1 MTRQSLQ
8 SILQHLRTLTPDPSY
23 ARTSRRL
30 LLQEIARE
38 QRSWW
43 NGFLFGV
50 KVLSATGLA
59 ALAVAAFLGTIPFSS
74 PSPTLTKP
82 ILSSLD
88 LDGIQAEAEAVDI
101 QIQLTSLQYDTPAEV
116 VPPPQTAPQLSHSA
130 DQQHSLRSPSAPQ
143 EDNTP
148 PSSAQFRVEDIAS
161 FPADQQIN
169 QALNSLIQ

>member
-1 MTRQSLQ
+1 MNRQSLQ
-8 SILQHLRTLTPDPSY
+8 TILQHLRTLTPDPSY

-59 ALAVAAFLGTIPFSS
+59 ALALAAFLGTVPFSS
-74 PSPTLTKP
+74 PSPTLTEP

-88 LDGIQAEAEAVDI
+88 LDGIQAEAQAVDI
-101 QIQLTSLQYDTPAEV
+101 QIQLTNLQYEAPVAVPASPK
-116 VPPPQTAPQLSHSA
+116 VPQAPAAPAARQAAH
-130 DQQHSLRSPSAPQ
+130 SPSARQ
-143 EDNTP
+143 E
-148 PSSAQFRVEDIAS
+148 SAPRTASTQFRVEDIAS
-161 FPADQQIN
+161 FPADQQID
-169 QALNSLIQ
+169 QALNSLTQ